1 MSNPIKI
8 LVVEDEMIIAAK
20 ISLQLSKLGYEV
32 TGILSRGE
40 EALLHVEENHPDIII
55 MDINLKG
62 ELDGIKTAEI
72 VQENNN
78 VAVIYLTAN
87 TDENTF
93 GRAKLTRPHAF
104 MSKPFNLMDLQRSIE
119 LTVERL
125 NERAF
130 NIQEPNKSVSTNIIL
145 PKNEPDY
152 LSDRIFVKHK
162 DKMVKLFIADIL
174 YISAERAYCQIFTKV
189 DKYILSVP
197 LKNVE
202 EKLPTS
208 HFIRIHRSYL
218 VNILEIDEVTENHVF
233 INKQAIPIGQTSKED
248 LMKRLHKI

>member
-32 TGILSRGE
+32 TGILCKGE
-40 EALLHVEENHPDIII
+40 EVLLHVEKNHPDIII

-72 VQENNN
+72 VQKNND

-87 TDENTF
+87 TDDNTF

-104 MSKPFNLMDLQRSIE
+104 MSKPFNLMELQRSIE
-119 LTVERL
+119 LTSERL
-125 NERAF
+125 NERVF
-130 NIQEPNKSVSTNIIL
+130 SHQEPKSVSNSIIL
-145 PKNEPDY
+145 PENETDY

-189 DKYILSVP
+189 DQYILSVP
-197 LKNVE
+197 LKKVE

-208 HFIRIHRSYL
+208 HFMRIHRSYL
-218 VNILEIDEVTENHVF
+218 VNILEIDEVTENYVS
-233 INKQAIPIGQTSKED
+233 IAKQAIPIGPSSKED
-248 LMKRLHKI
+248 LMKRLHKV